1 MNWDIISIMGRVIE
15 RATTYQWRTLR
26 DIQQEYTLFM
36 ESESNDRKDA
46 VVEDVDLSS
55 PESLFR
61 ASIGVK

>member
-1 MNWDIISIMGRVIE
+1 MNWDIISIMDRLIE
-15 RATTYQWRTLR
+15 RATTYQWRQLQ
-26 DIQQEYTLFM
+26 DIQQEYTLFV

-61 ASIGVK
+61 SSVGVT

>member
-1 MNWDIISIMGRVIE
+1 MNWDIISIMDRLIE
-15 RATTYQWRTLR
+15 RATTYQWRQLQ
-26 DIQQEYTLFM
+26 DIQQEYTLFV

-61 ASIGVK
+61 ASVGLK

>member
-1 MNWDIISIMGRVIE
+1 MNWDIISIMDRLIE
-15 RATTYQWRTLR
+15 RATTYQWRQLQ
-26 DIQQEYTLFM
+26 DIQQEYSLFM

-61 ASIGVK
+61 ASVGMM